1 MSRRSARAPP
11 PDLPDCVLCACP
23 AGLRLLWGPVKEFP
37 RDPSGE
43 GSWFMEVKLLAG
55 ETWRL
60 SLGRA
65 DTTLYPARQA
75 DTSCE

>member
-1 MSRRSARAPP
+1 MPP
-11 PDLPDCVLCACP
+11 PDLADCVLCACP
-23 AGLRLLWGPVKEFP
+23 AGLRLLGGPVKELP

-60 SLGRA
+60 SLVRA
-65 DTTLYPARQA
+65 ETTLYPASQA
-75 DTSCE
+75 VASVEVRRCM